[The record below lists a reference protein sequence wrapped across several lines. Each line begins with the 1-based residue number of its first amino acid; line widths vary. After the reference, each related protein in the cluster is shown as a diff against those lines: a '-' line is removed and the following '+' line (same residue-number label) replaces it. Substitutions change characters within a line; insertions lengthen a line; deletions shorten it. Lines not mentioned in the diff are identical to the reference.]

1 MKAIEHPR
9 IRLGGRT
16 NLAEAI
22 PLDTPIHV
30 FIDPSAACNFK
41 CKFCFNADKSR
52 THHEIMPFPL
62 FVKIIDD
69 LKKFPHKLK
78 AIRLYAYGDPL
89 MNVRLP
95 DMVEYAKRACVT
107 DFVEFTTNGWWLKP
121 DLNRRL
127 VDAGLD
133 AITISVPGLDEKKI
147 QEVCGQKVNISR
159 YIANIKDFYEHKGNC
174 RVHVKLT
181 NYNLTPGSEE
191 VFHLLFGDICDE
203 ISIDNVVPIWAGI
216 KGDIKVPDKNIYM
229 REIEPVEV
237 CPYCHYHLTINANAD
252 VTPCFT
258 DWKHLNLLGNA
269 KTESIVDIWN
279 GEKLKQ
285 FRINNLKGIKADI
298 CKSCGQLI
306 WGQPDNLD
314 PFREEIIRRLI

>member
-1 MKAIEHPR
+1 MKAKEHPR
-9 IRLGGRT
+9 IRLEGRT

-78 AIRLYAYGDPL
+78 AIRLYGFGDPL
-89 MNVRLP
+89 MNKRLP
-95 DMVEYAKRACVT
+95 DMVEYTKRACVT
-107 DFVEFTTNGWWLKP
+107 DFVEFTTNGWWLNHI
-121 DLNRRL
+121 LNKKL
-127 VDAGLD
+127 IEAGLD
-133 AITISVPGLDEKKI
+133 AITISVPGMTREKIK
-147 QEVCGQKVNISR
+147 EVTGQDVNPCE
-159 YIANIKDFYEHKGNC
+159 YINNIEDFYNQKGNC

-181 NYNLTPGSEE
+181 NYNLTQGEAE
-191 VFHLLFGDICDE
+191 LFHKFYGDICDE
-203 ISIDNVVPIWAGI
+203 ISIDNVVPIWPGI
-216 KGDIKVPDKNIYM
+216 QGDLKVPEKNIYM

-237 CPYCHYHLTINANAD
+237 CPYLFYHLMINANGD
-252 VTPCFT
+252 VSTCFV
-258 DWKHLNLLGNA
+258 DWEHKNLLGDA

-279 GEKLKQ
+279 GSKLRAM
-285 FRINNLKGIKADI
+285 RINMLKGNKYGICAD
-298 CKSCGQLI
+298 CNQLKY
-306 WGQPDNLD
+306 GQPDSID
-314 PFREEIIRRLI
+314 EHRKEILERYK

>member
-1 MKAIEHPR
+1 MKAKEHPR
-9 IRLGGRT
+9 IRLEGRT

-22 PLDTPIHV
+22 PLDTPLHV

-89 MNVRLP
+89 MNIRLP

-107 DFVEFTTNGWWLKP
+107 DFVEFTTNGWWLNP
-121 DLNRRL
+121 DLNRKL
-127 VDAGLD
+127 VAAGLD
-133 AITISVPGLDEKKI
+133 AITISVPGLDEEKVKEI
-147 QEVCGQKVNISR
+147 CGQKVNIGR
-159 YIANIKDFYEHKGNC
+159 YIAHVIDFYQNKGNC

-181 NYNLTPGSEE
+181 NYDLTYGDVEL
-191 VFHLLFGDICDE
+191 FHSIFGDYCDE

-216 KGDIKVPDKNIYM
+216 EGNIKVPDKNIYM
-229 REIEPVEV
+229 REIVPVEV
-237 CPYCHYHLTINANAD
+237 CPYLFYHLTINANGD
-252 VTPCFT
+252 VSTCFV
-258 DWKHLNLLGNA
+258 DWEHKNLLGNA
-269 KTESIVDIWN
+269 KTESIKDIWN
-279 GEKLKQ
+279 GEKLRNR
-285 FRINNLKGIKADI
+285 RISMLEGFKEGICVGCNQLKY
-298 CKSCGQLI
+298 
-306 WGQPDNLD
+306 GQPDSIDEHRFDIESRFL
-314 PFREEIIRRLI
+314 